1 MEEIMKKVWFSI
13 LMGIL
18 LITVML
24 SFSYAQSCCSAGSAC
39 CSVPNVSAAENQIR
53 VSSPVAPQMKTRTT
67 NQQPPQLNTMP
78 WAAAANQ
85 IGGLQRLIPT
95 ASGSQIE
102 SKSRSYRGVST
113 VTEILASG
121 PFFGTLW

>member
-1 MEEIMKKVWFSI
+1 MKKVWFSI

-18 LITVML
+18 LITVMV
-24 SFSYAQSCCSAGSAC
+24 SFSYAQSCCSPGSGC
-39 CSVPNVSAAENQIR
+39 CAVPNVSAGQDQIR
-53 VSSPVAPQMKTRTT
+53 VSSPVAVAPQMKLRTT
-67 NQQPPQLNTMP
+67 NPPPPQLNTMP
-78 WAAAANQ
+78 WAAATNQ
-85 IGGLQRLIPT
+85 IGSLQRLIPA
-95 ASGSQIE
+95 ASDSQIE

>member
-1 MEEIMKKVWFSI
+1 MKKVWFSI

-18 LITVML
+18 LITVMV
-24 SFSYAQSCCSAGSAC
+24 SFSCAQSCCSPGSGC
-39 CSVPNVSAAENQIR
+39 CAVPNVSAAQNQIR
-53 VSSPVAPQMKTRTT
+53 VSSPVAPQMKLRTS
-67 NQQPPQLNTMP
+67 NQAPPQLNIMP

-85 IGGLQRLIPT
+85 IGSLQRLIPA
-95 ASGSQIE
+95 ASEGQSE
-102 SKSRSYRGVST
+102 TKSLSNRVVPT